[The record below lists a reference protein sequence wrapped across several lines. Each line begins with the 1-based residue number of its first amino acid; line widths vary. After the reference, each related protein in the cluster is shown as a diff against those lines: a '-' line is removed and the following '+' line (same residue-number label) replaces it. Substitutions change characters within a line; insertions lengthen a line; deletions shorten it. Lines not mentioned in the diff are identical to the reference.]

1 MINRVVLVGRLTKDV
16 EVRKSASQL
25 SVANFTVACDRRSKG
40 TGDNQ
45 QSADFINCVVW
56 RQPADFLGQYGK
68 KGSLIG
74 VDGRIQTRSYEK
86 DGHMVYVTEVIADN
100 VRILESKA
108 TTEARMQG
116 TGANDYYPDN
126 SYSYEEDSYASMPSA
141 PSASDEDFNIS
152 SEDLPF

>member
-25 SVANFTVACDRRSKG
+25 SVANFTIACDRRSKG
-40 TGDNQ
+40 TGENQ

-68 KGSLIG
+68 KGSLVG

-86 DGHMVYVTEVIADN
+86 DGHTVYVTEVIADN
-100 VRILESKA
+100 VRLLESKA
-108 TTEARMQG
+108 TTEARMQN
-116 TGANDYYPDN
+116 TSANEYFADSSYGYVDDNYPSMDN
-126 SYSYEEDSYASMPSA
+126 AAE
-141 PSASDEDFNIS
+141 DEDFNIS